1 MRVTFQRRPLCD
13 VLYQGIFFVFQEF
26 VTVREKSRLIS
37 KILDII
43 GQRLAEFLF
52 ESQDPSETARMLS
65 GLPMSVTTWLRK
77 QVYVLIYIL
86 ELKREGG
93 IYEEIFWHS
102 LLTLNDLIFSFKVFI
117 RDKYVGKSNK
127 TNSKIN

>member
-1 MRVTFQRRPLCD
+1 M
-13 VLYQGIFFVFQEF
+13 
-26 VTVREKSRLIS
+26 REKSRLIS

-43 GQRLAEFLF
+43 GQRLAEYLF

-93 IYEEIFWHS
+93 IYEEIF
-102 LLTLNDLIFSFKVFI
+102 
-117 RDKYVGKSNK
+117 
-127 TNSKIN
+127 